1 MDLVQGKVYGNFELL
16 WVKEFKEINNV
27 GYFFRHK
34 KNNAELLYLKN
45 DDINKVF
52 TIGFKTLPEDSC
64 GTPHILEHSVLN
76 GSRKYPVK
84 EPFMELVKGSLK
96 TFVNAF
102 TASDKTMYPVAS
114 TNQKDFMN
122 LMDVYLDAVFFPKIY
137 DTEEIFLQEGW
148 HHEIFNKEDDVIY
161 NGVVYNE
168 MKGAF
173 SSPESVIFRKIQNI
187 QNPDNC
193 YQYESGGDP
202 DVIPELTYEKFLN
215 FHKRYYHPSNSYIC
229 LYTFYK

>member
-1 MDLVQGKVYGNFELL
+1 MNYIKGEVYQNFKLQ
-16 WVKEFKEINNV
+16 WVETVKDINSEC
-27 GYFFRHK
+27 YFFKHE
-34 KNNAELLYLKN
+34 KNGAELLYIKN
-45 DDINKVF
+45 SDINKVF

-96 TFVNAF
+96 TFLNAF
-102 TASDKTMYPVAS
+102 TASDKTMYPFAS

-122 LMDVYLDAVFFPKIY
+122 LMDVYLDAVFYPRIY
-137 DTEEIFLQEGW
+137 NTEEIFLQEGW
-148 HHEIFNKEDDVIY
+148 HHEIFNKEDDIIY

-173 SSPESVIFRKIQNI
+173 
-187 QNPDNC
+187 
-193 YQYESGGDP
+193 
-202 DVIPELTYEKFLN
+202 
-215 FHKRYYHPSNSYIC
+215 
-229 LYTFYK
+229 